1 MFEVFRG
8 VSPRFIEVFP
18 FKESVSCDLRH
29 VSQFETMLRAPLKLN
44 ILNYNLDIYSSK
56 IWELVPPNIRNLE
69 TVAAFER
76 AIEAL

>member
-1 MFEVFRG
+1 
-8 VSPRFIEVFP
+8 
-18 FKESVSCDLRH
+18 
-29 VSQFETMLRAPLKLN
+29 MLRAPLKLN

-76 AIEAL
+76 AIEALWNLNLKLLNFRILNF

>member
-1 MFEVFRG
+1 
-8 VSPRFIEVFP
+8 
-18 FKESVSCDLRH
+18 
-29 VSQFETMLRAPLKLN
+29 MLRAPLKLN

-76 AIEAL
+76 AIETLWNLNLKLLNFRILNF